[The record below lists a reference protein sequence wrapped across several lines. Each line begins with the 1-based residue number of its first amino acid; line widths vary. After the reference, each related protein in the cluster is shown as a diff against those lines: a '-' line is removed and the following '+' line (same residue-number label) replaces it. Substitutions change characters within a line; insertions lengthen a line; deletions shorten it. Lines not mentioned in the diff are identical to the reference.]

1 MARRNAS
8 GPAGPVR
15 TASFPD
21 GLDSLLL
28 NPAVSDA
35 ELRRERV
42 RAALSPV
49 TVLPCLGG
57 IIVTLV
63 GLMTGIGVVV
73 VCAGVLVVGMSVVA
87 GLDHIANLLTDH
99 RHDAGS
105 PCRLDRVRGEFFFRS
120 RDFSELGEAHHAA
133 RILIDSVG
141 ELHRSPARAW
151 IDPTI
156 PGKVHRL
163 VWQALCCLDR
173 TRAARSLAVE
183 LAADPGS
190 AVGDLAVAA
199 RESVGVID
207 GALSEV
213 VRHVNACLVLVRE
226 WEAKLRRA
234 ELADLTD
241 HTLAALPVD
250 TDVRRL
256 SEFAEALPQNVF
268 AYVTAARD
276 VLGAGAF
283 PWEQRLP
290 DSAGEEGS
298 S

>member
-1 MARRNAS
+1 MARRKAT
-8 GPAGPVR
+8 GQAGPVR
-15 TASFPD
+15 TAAFPD
-21 GLDSLLL
+21 GPDSLLL
-28 NPAVSDA
+28 NPAISDA

-42 RAALSPV
+42 RTALSPAII
-49 TVLPCLGG
+49 LPCLAG
-57 IIVTLV
+57 IAITLV
-63 GLMTGIGVVV
+63 GLMAGIGVVV
-73 VCAGVLVVGMSVVA
+73 VCAGVLLVGMSVVA
-87 GLDHIANLLTDH
+87 GLDNVANFLTDH

-141 ELHRSPARAW
+141 ELHRSPARTW
-151 IDPTI
+151 IDPMI
-156 PGKVHRL
+156 PGKAHQL

-226 WEAKLRRA
+226 WEGKLRHA
-234 ELADLTD
+234 ELADLTA

-250 TDVRRL
+250 ADVRRL
-256 SEFAEALPQNVF
+256 AEFAEALPQNVF

-283 PWEQRLP
+283 PWEQRSP
-290 DSAGEEGS
+290 GSTGEEGS

>member
-1 MARRNAS
+1 M
-8 GPAGPVR
+8 R
-15 TASFPD
+15 TAIFPD
-21 GLDSLLL
+21 GPDSLLL
-28 NPAVSDA
+28 NPAVSEA

-42 RAALSPV
+42 RAALSPAIF
-49 TVLPCLGG
+49 LPCLGG
-57 IIVTLV
+57 IVVTLV

-73 VCAGVLVVGMSVVA
+73 VCAGVLVVGMSILA
-87 GLDHIANLLTDH
+87 GLDNVAHFLTDH

-105 PCRLDRVRGEFFFRS
+105 SCRLDRVRGEFFFRG

-133 RILIDSVG
+133 RILIDGVG

-173 TRAARSLAVE
+173 TRAARCLAVE

-190 AVGDLAVAA
+190 AVGHLAAAA

-213 VRHVNACLVLVRE
+213 VWHVNACLVLVRE
-226 WEAKLRRA
+226 WEGKLRRA

-241 HTLAALPVD
+241 HTLAALPAD
-250 TDVRRL
+250 ADVRHL
-256 SEFAEALPQNVF
+256 AELAEALPQNVF
-268 AYVTAARD
+268 ARVTAARD
-276 VLGAGAF
+276 LLGAGAF

-290 DSAGEEGS
+290 GSAGEEGS